1 MKFAVRYL
9 KNTYYPLNVP
19 ETIKLEDGQMVIVRT
34 EKGEEALKVFI
45 VNSEIEQIWNNSK
58 HKPEPLPVIR
68 TLSQRDL
75 QTLEDIKKKR

>member
-1 MKFAVRYL
+1 MYRKQSNL
-9 KNTYYPLNVP
+9 K
-19 ETIKLEDGQMVIVRT
+19 IGQMVVVRT

-68 TLSQRDL
+68 TLHKETYKPL
-75 QTLEDIKKKR
+75 KT